1 LALAL
6 DAMPDAVVSNAV
18 NIPSPSGGGTVRVA
32 SVPAVAP
39 PPPPQPASSPD
50 LRLNIVHDPASGLFV
65 YKFVD
70 PTTGKVIQQLP
81 NEDIVKLREA
91 AEYSAG
97 KLISTQ
103 A

>member
-1 LALAL
+1 
-6 DAMPDAVVSNAV
+6 MPNGVVSNTITLPA
-18 NIPSPSGGGTVRVA
+18 PSGGGSVRVSA
-32 SVPAVAP
+32 AVPVSAP
-39 PPPPQPASSPD
+39 APATPPSAGPD

-70 PTTGKVIQQLP
+70 PTNGKVVVQLP
-81 NEDIVKLREA
+81 DEEIVKLREA

-97 KLISTQ
+97 KLISTK

>member
-1 LALAL
+1 
-6 DAMPDAVVSNAV
+6 MPNGVVSNAV
-18 NIPSPSGGGTVRVA
+18 IVPTSSGVGTVRVA
-32 SVPAVAP
+32 AVPASAP
-39 PPPPQPASSPD
+39 EPAPEAPSSQD
-50 LRLNIVHDPASGLFV
+50 LRLNIVHDQASGLFV

-97 KLISTQ
+97 KLISTKI
-103 A
+103 